1 MATNRKSKKK
11 PLWTR
16 DFAVTSLSNLL
27 LFFSFQLLIPTIP
40 LYAAGIGGG
49 QAQIGLAMGTFTVA
63 SLLTRPFA
71 GKALDTIGRRHVLSA
86 GLALCGLAVLGY
98 STAAVV
104 AMLLALRFI
113 HGIGWGISTTSL
125 GTVISDIVPFER
137 RGEGMGIYGLSN
149 TMAMA
154 LAPLTGLWI
163 AAEYGFHPLFIFS
176 TVLAFSALLLSLL
189 ISSGRKKP
197 PASSGSFSWRGF
209 RKGLIEPEALLPS
222 LLLFCTAVCYGGIVT
237 FLTLFGKEAG
247 IGNVGWFF
255 VCNAVML
262 LITRPLTGLVYDR
275 KGPAWVLFPG
285 AFFTG
290 AGLWLLSYAHSASSL
305 AAAAAVFGAGFGS
318 VQPALLAWTIDRTA
332 PSRRGAANGTFYSA
346 NDLGIGTGSM
356 LLGAFASLVGSYGAA
371 YRWSVLLI
379 VLLIVIYSVYLL
391 LTRRKSTQ
399 LKAV

>member
-1 MATNRKSKKK
+1 MTAKRNTGKK

-49 QAQIGLAMGTFTVA
+49 QTQIGLAMGTFTVA

-71 GKALDTIGRRHVLSA
+71 GKALDTIGRKHVLSA

-98 STAAVV
+98 SAAAVV

-125 GTVISDIVPFER
+125 GTVISDIIPSER

-189 ISSGRKKP
+189 IRPGRNNRS
-197 PASSGSFSWRGF
+197 ASVPFSWREF
-209 RKGLIEPEALLPS
+209 RKGLIEPGALLPS
-222 LLLFCTAVCYGGIVT
+222 LLLFFTAVCYGGIVT

-275 KGPAWVLFPG
+275 KGPAWVLYPG

-290 AGLWLLSYAHSASSL
+290 AGLWLLSYAHSAASL

-318 VQPALLAWTIDRTA
+318 VQPALLAWTIDRTE

-379 VLLIVIYSVYLL
+379 VLLLVIYSAYLL
-391 LTRRKSTQ
+391 QNRRKSAQ
-399 LKAV
+399 LNAA